1 MGVFRI
7 PEYDRLRHHG
17 DVTVRGISPRTFALT
32 AAALAAVANVIGASL
47 SRDAVPY
54 LSTVDVLTG
63 PTTGLVFAAAAAFLA
78 IVAPHRTAV
87 VAVLGVA
94 FATAAAPLA
103 LGLAQRSGLWVA
115 LGALAVL
122 VVPAAALLAI
132 ATARGERGRVGR
144 SVVAVASA
152 LAGVTIV
159 VTVATYDP
167 GGWGWCRCQ
176 PNPLALTD
184 ENVYS
189 VLARWL
195 GIAKIAVAVVAVG
208 GATVELVRR
217 PGRFGPPEAALTA
230 GLAGVTA
237 GWVAPQAQVTSAG
250 LLLVLAVHLRAAMRH
265 RPSRAHVADLLL
277 EAREQHDPARLEELV
292 ARAIGDP
299 GATVWWWDPVADEYR
314 RAGHGDGGRAL
325 DIGASPRRLL
335 RVDTEGRPIALVE
348 AISHDL
354 PRDMSVL
361 DAVAEAL
368 RLSTENRRL
377 TEELRHSLEQVRES
391 RARIVTATDEARK
404 RIERDLH
411 DGTQQLLISTGVK
424 LNLASAQSRKT
435 GDPRLAETLA
445 EASSELGRAQTELRR
460 LAAGITPT
468 ALVHGNLRQAIEEL
482 AIRCPLPVTVTT
494 QGATDPG
501 QERSATAY
509 FVATE
514 CLTNVIKHAGARSA
528 TVALHLGE
536 PFVVTVVDDG
546 RGGADPTAGSGLR
559 GLADR
564 VDASGG
570 HLDVTSDDRG
580 TRVSATIPQQVLS

>member
-1 MGVFRI
+1 M
-7 PEYDRLRHHG
+7 
-17 DVTVRGISPRTFALT
+17 
-32 AAALAAVANVIGASL
+32 IGASL

-54 LSTVDVLTG
+54 LSTVDVLTL
-63 PTTGLVFAAAAAFLA
+63 PTIGLVFAAAAAYLA

-87 VAVLGVA
+87 LAVLGVA
-94 FATAAAPLA
+94 LAAAAAPLA

-115 LGALAVL
+115 LDALPVL
-122 VVPAAALLAI
+122 VVPTVALLAI
-132 ATARGERGRVGR
+132 GTARGRRGRAGR
-144 SVVAVASA
+144 FVVAVASA

-176 PNPLALTD
+176 PNPFALTD
-184 ENVYS
+184 ESVYTG
-189 VLARWL
+189 LASWL
-195 GIAKIAVAVVAVG
+195 WGAQMAVAVVAAG
-208 GATVELVRR
+208 GATVELIRR
-217 PGRFGPPEAALTA
+217 PGRFGLPEAAITA
-230 GLAGVTA
+230 GLAGVTG
-237 GWVAPQAQVTSAG
+237 GWLASQAQLTSAG
-250 LLLVLAVHLRAAMRH
+250 LLLVLAVHLRAALRH

-299 GATVWWWDPVADEYR
+299 AAAVWWWDPVADEYH
-314 RAGHGDGGRAL
+314 RAGQADGDRAP
-325 DIGASPRRLL
+325 DIGASPRRVL

-348 AISHDL
+348 AVSHDL
-354 PRDMSVL
+354 PVDMSVL
-361 DAVAEAL
+361 DSVAEAL

-411 DGTQQLLISTGVK
+411 DGAQQLLISTGVK
-424 LNLASAQSRKT
+424 LNLASAQSQTT

-445 EASSELGRAQTELRR
+445 EASSELGRALTELRR

-468 ALVHGNLRQAIEEL
+468 ALVHGSLPDAIDEL

-494 QGATDPG
+494 QGVANPG
-501 QERSATAY
+501 HERSATAY
-509 FVATE
+509 FVVTE
-514 CLTNVIKHAGARSA
+514 CLTNVIKHAGAGSA

-536 PFVVTVVDDG
+536 PLVVTVVDDG
-546 RGGADPTAGSGLR
+546 RGGADPAAGSGLR

-564 VDASGG
+564 VEASGG

-580 TRVSATIPQQVLS
+580 TRVSATIPKQARP